1 MQVQEFLKPITFT
14 NTQFSEALDNADP
27 TDPFNE
33 NVLMDTKPK
42 NTFNTPLYNTSDTHI
57 LPKTDQYNDIFLQDM
72 PDYSDIQ
79 FYDYQMKKLMGKP
92 VEENLIIDLDTAPDY
107 VSFTQNTIRNLLK
120 SQNEFNIDNTSTTID
135 KDLEQSNIS
144 NKLDNILDQMDLF

>member
-1 MQVQEFLKPITFT
+1 MELQEFLQPITFT

-33 NVLMDTKPK
+33 NVLMDRRPA
-42 NTFNTPLYNTSDTHI
+42 NTFNTPLYNTSTTHN
-57 LPKTDQYNDIFLQDM
+57 LEKTDQYNDIYLQNM
-72 PDYSDIQ
+72 PDYSDIE

-107 VSFTQNTIRNLLK
+107 VAFTQNTIRNLLK
-120 SQNEFNIDNTSTTID
+120 SQNEFNIDNTTTKID
-135 KDLEQSNIS
+135 KDLEQSDIS
-144 NKLDNILDQMDLF
+144 SKLDNILFELEI